1 MTTTV
6 PPSER
11 TRIRR
16 PGYAAYDAATVFAI
30 LDAGLVCHIAYVV
43 DGAPYVTPT
52 LYWRDGTRLYW
63 HGSSAGRLFRAAAG
77 PFPVALAVSHVD
89 ALVLARSAIRHTMLF
104 RSVVAFG
111 DAALVTDEGEKRR
124 ALRRLIDRLYP
135 GRWPQLRPMRSE
147 ELEATAVMAMTI
159 AEASAKVKRHGVLER
174 REEDHATPVWAGL
187 IPLATTI
194 GRAEPDARLAVDRAL
209 PASLVDYAEHAALDR
224 VLSTTAE
231 RQERCD
237 AALPLDPLVRP

>member
-1 MTTTV
+1 MTKISL
-6 PPSER
+6 PSER

-43 DGAPYVTPT
+43 ASAPYVTPT

-63 HGSSAGRLFRAAAG
+63 HGASARRLFRAATA
-77 PFPVALAVSHVD
+77 PVPVALAVSHVD
-89 ALVLARSAIRHTMLF
+89 ALVLARSAMRHTMLF

-111 DAALVTDEGEKRR
+111 EATHVTDDDEKRR

-135 GRWPQLRPMRSE
+135 GRWPQLRPVLPE
-147 ELEATAVMAMTI
+147 ELAATAVMAMTI

-174 REEDHATPVWAGL
+174 REEDYATPVWAGV

-194 GRAEPDARLAVDRAL
+194 ARAEPDVRLSVDPAL
-209 PASLVDYAEHAALDR
+209 PASLADYAEHAALDR
-224 VLSTTAE
+224 VLTATAE
-231 RQERCD
+231 RQERGD
-237 AALPLDPLVRP
+237 AV

>member
-174 REEDHATPVWAGL
+174 RL
-187 IPLATTI
+187 N
-194 GRAEPDARLAVDRAL
+194 L
-209 PASLVDYAEHAALDR
+209 P
-224 VLSTTAE
+224 
-231 RQERCD
+231 
-237 AALPLDPLVRP
+237 PLDAH

>member
-1 MTTTV
+1 MTTIV

-43 DGAPYVTPT
+43 EGAPYLTPT

-63 HGSSAGRLFRAAAG
+63 HGSSAGRLFRAATA
-77 PFPVALAVSHVD
+77 PLPVALAVSHVD

-111 DAALVTDEGEKRR
+111 EAALVTDDREKRR

-135 GRWPQLRPMRSE
+135 GRWPELRPMRPE
-147 ELEATAVMAMTI
+147 ELAATAVMAMTI

-174 REEDHATPVWAGL
+174 HEEDHATPVWAGV

-194 GRAEPDARLAVDRAL
+194 GRAEPDARLCVDAAL
-209 PASLVDYAEHAALDR
+209 PASLAAYAEHAALDR
-224 VLSTTAE
+224 VLGAMADQ
-231 RQERCD
+231 QERSD
-237 AALPLDPLVRP
+237 AV